1 MGEVSWDTSRDAE
14 PPLFLQTT
22 AMNKY
27 SLLRID
33 SLEPLVL
40 MSASPTDG
48 NDVLIDINFDGV
60 VSGGEGHDFLIA
72 LAGNSQLDGG
82 AGHDTLISIRG
93 VNHIDGGTGQDSL
106 VYFADR
112 SEYTFLK
119 GAGGELIVRH
129 DNGFWQDT
137 VINVETVTFDDGTW
151 RVEDLVP
158 GLASEYRSIDG
169 TGNNLDNDQMGS
181 TNEQL
186 LRISAAD
193 YADGI
198 STPAGENRP
207 SARTISNEVVAS
219 SGPKPNARGLT
230 DMTWLWGQFLDHDI
244 SLTEPTE
251 PHEPFDIEV
260 PSGDALFDPFYTG
273 DKQINLNRS
282 IFDPATG
289 TQDTGPRQQINQ
301 ITAFIDGSMVY
312 GSDDVRAAELRSFA
326 DGKLRVTEDNL
337 MPVNS
342 GDLPNA
348 DNGPD
353 LTLFL
358 AGDVRANENV
368 ALTAMHTVWVREH
381 NRIADELLAEDPHL
395 TDEQV
400 YQQARELVIA
410 QIQAVTYNEFLPAL
424 LGDQALQPYHGYDP
438 DVDASIAT
446 EFSTA
451 AYRFGHSMLSS
462 ELLRSNND
470 GTEAAEGNIALQDA
484 FFAPQEIIDH
494 GIDSVLIGVTS
505 QTANEID
512 NQLIDDVRNFLFG
525 PPGAGGFD
533 LASLNIQRGRD
544 HGIAGYNQVRA
555 DIGLS
560 PVTSFA
566 DISSSVRVQ
575 QRLQMLYGTVDN
587 IDLWVGGLAEDH
599 LPGASM
605 GPTFHAILC
614 DQFTRL
620 RDGDRF
626 WYENV
631 LEADALQMVRST
643 TLSDVIERNTTADGL
658 QDDVFR
664 LA

>member
-1 MGEVSWDTSRDAE
+1 
-14 PPLFLQTT
+14 
-22 AMNKY
+22 MNKH

-40 MSASPTDG
+40 MSAAPTDG
-48 NDVLIDINFDGV
+48 NDVLIDINFDGM

-93 VNHIDGGTGQDSL
+93 INHIDGGTGQDSL

-119 GAGGELIVRH
+119 GSGGELIVRN

-137 VINVETVTFDDGTW
+137 VINVESLTFDDGTW

-181 TNEQL
+181 TDEQL

-198 STPAGENRP
+198 SAPAGENRP

-244 SLTEPTE
+244 SLTEPSE
-251 PHEPFDIEV
+251 PHEPFNIEV

-273 DKQINLNRS
+273 DKQINMNRS
-282 IFDPATG
+282 IFDPDTG

-326 DGKLRVTEDNL
+326 DGKLRVTDDNL

-342 GDLPNA
+342 ADLPNA

-381 NRIADELLAEDPHL
+381 NRIAEELLTEAPHL

-424 LGDQALQPYHGYDP
+424 LGDQALQSYQGYDP

-505 QTANEID
+505 QSANEID

-544 HGIAGYNQVRA
+544 HGVASYNQVRA
-555 DIGLS
+555 DIGLA
-560 PVTSFA
+560 PVASFA
-566 DISSSVRVQ
+566 DITSDVDVQ
-575 QRLQMLYGTVDN
+575 ERLQMLYGTVDN

-605 GPTFHAILC
+605 GATFHAILC

-631 LEADALQMVRST
+631 LDADALQMVRST
-643 TLSDVIERNTTADGL
+643 TLSDVIERNTTANSL

>member
-1 MGEVSWDTSRDAE
+1 MKK
-14 PPLFLQTT
+14 Q
-22 AMNKY
+22 
-27 SLLRID
+27 SLLHID

-40 MSASPTDG
+40 LSGSPTDG
-48 NDVLIDINFDGV
+48 NDVLIDVNVDGV

-72 LAGNSQLDGG
+72 LAGNSELDGG

-93 VNHIDGGTGQDSL
+93 INHIDGGAGQDSL
-106 VYFADR
+106 VYFAERGD
-112 SEYTFLK
+112 YTFLK
-119 GAGGELIVRH
+119 GPGDELIVRH

-151 RVEDLVP
+151 QVAELVP
-158 GLASEYRSIDG
+158 GLGAEVRSIDG
-169 TGNNLDNDQMGS
+169 TGNNLDNDELGS
-181 TNEQL
+181 TDERL
-186 LRISAAD
+186 LRLSSAD
-193 YADGI
+193 YEDGI
-198 STPAGENRP
+198 SAPAGENRP
-207 SARTISNEVVAS
+207 SARTISNEVVAT
-219 SGPKPNARGLT
+219 SGSQPSGRGLT

-244 SLTEPTE
+244 SLTEPAE
-251 PHEPFDIEV
+251 PHERMPIDV
-260 PSGDALFDPFYTG
+260 PSGDRLFDPFYTG
-273 DKQINLNRS
+273 EKQINMNRS
-282 IFDPATG
+282 VYDADTG
-289 TQDTGPRQQINQ
+289 TEDTGPRQQINQ

-312 GSDDVRAAELRSFA
+312 GSDEVRAAELRSFA
-326 DGKLRVTEDNL
+326 DGKLRVTDDNL

-342 GDLPNA
+342 AGLPNA

-358 AGDVRANENV
+358 AGDVRANENI

-381 NRIADELLAEDPHL
+381 NRIADALLANDPDL

-400 YQQARELVIA
+400 YQQARQLVIA

-424 LGDQALQPYHGYDP
+424 LGEQALQPYHGYDA

-462 ELLRSNND
+462 ELLRQNSD
-470 GTEAAEGNIALQDA
+470 GSEAAEGNIALQDA

-494 GIDSVLIGVTS
+494 DIDSVLIGATRQV
-505 QTANEID
+505 ANEID
-512 NQLIDDVRNFLFG
+512 SQLVDDVRNFLFG

-544 HGIAGYNQVRA
+544 HGLASYNQVRA
-555 DIGLS
+555 DMGLA
-560 PVTSFA
+560 PAQSFA
-566 DISSSVRVQ
+566 DITADVEIQ
-575 QRLQMLYGTVDN
+575 QRLQMLYGSVDD

-605 GPTFHAILC
+605 GATFHAILC

-631 LEADALQMVRST
+631 LDANSLQLVHST
-643 TLSDVIERNTTADGL
+643 KLSDVIERNTTADNL

-664 LA
+664 MG